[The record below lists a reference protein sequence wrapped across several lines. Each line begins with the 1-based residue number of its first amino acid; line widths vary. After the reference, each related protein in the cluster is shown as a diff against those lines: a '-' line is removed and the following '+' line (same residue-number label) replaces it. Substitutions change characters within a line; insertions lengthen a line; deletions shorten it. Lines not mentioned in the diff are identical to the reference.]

1 MSEPHSTSA
10 SPAEPLA
17 IVGYACRLPG
27 GITDGTS
34 YWQLLEER
42 RDAVTEIPEDRWSH
56 LAYSSGPGKNG
67 KSASRWGG
75 FLDKIDQFEPGLF
88 GISPREAQ
96 YIDPQQRLL
105 LETTAEALEHAGIPA
120 ESLAGS
126 RTGVFV
132 GISTGDYGQ
141 IQRDRQ
147 SQRGLSAFTAQGSSL
162 SIAANRISYCL
173 DLRGPSFI
181 VDTACSSA
189 LMAFDRGCKSLLDR
203 ESDMIIVGGVN
214 IIINPET
221 FISFSAASMLSPDG
235 RCKAFDAS
243 GNGFVRAEGGG
254 AIVVKR
260 LSDAVRDHDPIQ
272 AIVLGSGA
280 NQDGRTGGISMPN
293 PDAQEALLREVY
305 HNSQVDPAS
314 VRYVEA
320 HGTGTVVGDPAET
333 TALGRVF
340 SEGRTA
346 EKPLIIG
353 SVKTNIGHMEAASGI
368 ASLVKAI
375 LVLQKRQIPANL
387 HFKEPNPYIP
397 FEEFKLRVPTEMEAW
412 PDDKPGVIG
421 INSFGFGG
429 ANAHVILADPSHER
443 TQLFS
448 EHSPQISSSNGHAG
462 TNGSAEKN
470 GTHKKS
476 NEVPFPMM
484 ITARSADALR
494 QRANDFRTFLAD
506 SSNGSLNDIA
516 FTSQL
521 RRSHYSHRLGLVA
534 KNADEARETLSAFLD
549 EETRPNLHTAEAKQ
563 DEQGLVFVFCGQGP
577 QAAQM
582 GMDLYRREPVFR
594 KAMDEIDTILKD
606 VVEWSLIE
614 ELSKDDESSQ
624 IHLTSVAQPALFAIH
639 VGLARL
645 WESWGVKPAAV
656 VGHSVGEIAAAHI
669 AGLVSLEDAVKIIG
683 YRGISLQEHALPGRM
698 LAAALTEADA
708 RRIIAEFE
716 PKVCVAAINSPD
728 MVTLAGEAEALEA
741 VGKELDSRE
750 IWWKALRVKHAFH
763 SHLVAPAEESF
774 MEAIGNVVHSEPTC
788 EMVCTVTGEKVGEDG
803 LSADYWW
810 DNIRQPVRFAPA
822 IETLQDMGYSN
833 FLEIGPHPV
842 LSASIKQCRRAD
854 SPMPTVFPSLVRKED
869 DQQTI
874 RGTFVGLQ
882 THGIDVDPSAFW
894 PTGGTVVSLPR
905 HPWLHERFWHESA
918 DSRES
923 RLRPNYHPML
933 GQSAMTAEHTWHNSL
948 DVSVFDWLVDH
959 KAGGQVIVPAAGFVE
974 MFIAAALRTEQAESI
989 TIDDVDMLRAL
1000 FLPNEAA
1007 PLTQVSADP
1016 GSGTLFVSSRMNESD
1031 EVWTKHS
1038 QAMYRPR
1045 PKLEPKPLD
1054 LDAWRKTSEPS
1065 SVEEFYATFRRM
1077 DLEYGPAFV
1086 GVRELH
1092 RGDEAALGRIE
1103 LDESMLN
1110 RADLY
1115 HVHPALLDACF
1126 QVLLEAIPVENRTE
1140 GRMFL
1145 PERIGRVHFHRSP
1158 GTSAYSEVTLKA
1170 SSAMQVTG
1178 DIRIFTTD
1186 GEPAIDIL
1194 DFRCQAVISQR
1205 ERERNDI
1212 SSCLHQTRW
1221 HHAPLP
1227 GSPVIAEP
1235 LTQTKSLAELVESA
1249 ESVAANTWHDIP
1261 ATIIGD
1267 SADAQDRV
1275 ARPYFLNAL
1284 QQMGFEL
1291 KAGETIDSQALADSG
1306 KLIEKHRPLFE
1317 RCLDRLVATG
1327 ELTKTAD
1334 AWQIVSDFAEPD
1346 VNAAWLDALAELP
1359 ELYPHLRLIE
1369 VCGEDLAG
1377 VFSGEVDPLK
1387 LLFSEESVG
1396 LLEQV
1401 YRDQYWTRYGN
1412 TFIQRLAVELRNRL
1426 PESRPLRILEVGAGT
1441 GGTTAYML
1449 PMLPDHQTEYWFT
1462 DLSQYFLSRAEDQFR
1477 NSECVRYAKFD
1488 LEKDPAD
1495 QDLPTGCF
1503 DIVIAAD
1510 AIHGVTDLK
1519 AALGRCSDLLVDGGL
1534 LVLRELTQTRMGFDL
1549 VFGLTDGWWNY
1560 QQDPAR
1566 DASPLLTTS
1575 EWNKLLTETGW
1586 ESPSLP
1592 ATCDEVGHHA
1602 AVIVARQPNRT
1613 ETKPPSVFIADKPPK
1628 EPNWLIF
1635 GDGGAEGRTLVDQL
1649 RHAGRRCVTVRD
1661 GAEFDLLD
1669 SDEFQINPA
1678 NREDFEQLKSAIGFR
1693 GNDWSIVHL
1702 TASDTDS
1709 ADTTMS
1715 GLESLDDH
1723 ASHSVMHLLQ
1733 VFAADENQS
1742 PRRLLLVTRG
1752 ARDVGEST
1760 DAIGPLQGGLIG
1772 LGRSTASEYRHIA
1785 VRQIDL
1791 DPSEGDENTLWAELC
1806 ADDPQSEVAWRGP
1819 HRLVPR
1825 LEQLDPRTET
1835 IDAESANDI
1844 PFRLNFAR
1852 PGDLGSLE
1860 LVETHPAPM
1869 GPDDVQMDVHF
1880 VALNFR
1886 DILRAL
1892 GRFPADDLAQIEPGD
1907 ECSGVVRSVGANVKH
1922 VKPGDRVV
1930 ACTAGSFRSVL
1941 TVAGVRVAKVP
1952 NHLSLSAAVSMP
1964 VAYITVD
1971 YALRNVGRMQK
1982 GESILIHSAAGG
1994 VGMAAMHISR
2004 RLGLD
2009 IYATAG
2015 TDPKRKLLPKYGVKR
2030 IMNSRSLDFYDETLC
2045 STDGRGVDAVLNSL
2059 AGKAMVRSL
2068 SCLAPYGRFLELG
2081 KRDFFENTRVGLWPF
2096 RRNVAYHAVDLSA
2109 MVGSDPES
2117 TMAILNNLFD
2127 ESAEGHLSPLP
2138 TRVLPVARVQEAFRL
2153 MGQGVHI
2160 GKVVLD
2166 LTQHWGQIRRTET
2179 KPPVRSDATY
2189 LVTGAFGGAGQEVA
2203 KWLVDHGAKNL
2214 LLVSRS
2220 GPKTDA
2226 AKAFVADLESRDVT
2240 VKAEC
2245 CDITDET
2252 RMAEVLKESQSTM
2265 PALGGVFHLA
2275 MVIDDAVIND
2285 LNTDRFK
2292 TVTRP
2297 KSHAAWVL
2305 HRLTKDMPLDL
2316 FVLFSSASATV
2327 GNFGQG
2333 NYAAANASLE
2343 ALADH
2348 RRRLGLPATAIG
2360 WGVLGEVGYVAERE
2374 DLGDSLAKLGF
2385 TAMSVEDIRK
2395 TLDATTPAANS
2406 TFVSVRADWQ
2416 VLASKFRNLQ
2426 NTPGLLTHLLASQ
2439 SEGGDGD
2446 ASQGI
2451 RDAIVSADAKERPTK
2466 IREFLRG
2473 RVGRVLGMSPSK
2485 LPMDR
2490 PLSEM
2495 GLDSLMGVELASIIE
2510 SDLGVAVPMS
2520 ALSKDMT
2527 IERLAGTLLQSLMGT
2542 SEDEV
2547 VETESATPS
2556 APVHESPLV
2565 SLRKGTANA
2574 SPLFVFHPAGGEL
2587 RIYDDLLPQLSGEF
2601 SVFGLQATEVADN
2614 ETTESLARQY
2624 AQAIVQEHSDGPVRL
2639 FGFSL
2644 GGLLAARTAIQL
2656 EELGRT
2662 VEFLGIVE
2670 SNPAELDSSDQKE
2683 RQLQKFLV
2691 ETYELI
2697 RQETGMVVELDADR
2711 LERETAE
2718 VAAHFDSTAV
2728 MNWLLD
2734 GGHLSPG
2741 VPEDLVAEY
2750 LRRIG
2755 VHLAMMSNDPGIPQS
2770 KLSVPLHLWSA
2781 TNGLGAAESS
2791 WNRWTS
2797 QECVHSELDAEHFSI
2812 MFPPQVSELASQL
2825 EAALATADSEAAFA
2839 AAGAARRGNRS

>member
-1 MSEPHSTSA
+1 MSTPHSTSA

-27 GITDGTS
+27 SITDGTS
-34 YWQLLEER
+34 YWELLEKR
-42 RDAVTEIPEDRWSH
+42 RDAVTEIPEDRWSK
-56 LAYSSGPGKNG
+56 LAYSAGPGMNG

-75 FLDKIDQFEPGLF
+75 FLDNIDQFEPGLF

-147 SQRGLSAFTAQGSSL
+147 SQRGLSAFTAQGCSL

-189 LMAFDRGCKSLLDR
+189 LMAFDRGCKSLLDH

-243 GNGFVRAEGGG
+243 GNGFVRSEGGG
-254 AIVVKR
+254 ALVVKR
-260 LSDAVRDHDPIQ
+260 YSDAIRDRDPIQ
-272 AIVLGSGA
+272 AIVLGTGA

-305 HNSQVDPAS
+305 QNSQVDPAS

-346 EKPLIIG
+346 EEPLIIG

-368 ASLVKAI
+368 ASLIKAI

-412 PDDKPGVIG
+412 PDDQPGVVG

-429 ANAHVILADPSHER
+429 ANAHVILADPNHAR

-448 EHSPQISSSNGHAG
+448 EHSAQITGTNGHTTK
-462 TNGSAEKN
+462 TNGSAVASSN
-470 GTHKKS
+470 GLETKS
-476 NEVPFPMM
+476 SDVPFPLL
-484 ITARSADALR
+484 ITARSEDALR
-494 QRANDFRTFLAD
+494 QRAEDFSKFLAD
-506 SSNGSLNDIA
+506 SHDSFADITYTA
-516 FTSQL
+516 QL

-534 KNADEARETLSAFLD
+534 NNADEARETLAAFLE
-549 EETRPNLHTAEAKQ
+549 EETRPNMHTAEAKK

-594 KAMDEIDTILKD
+594 AAMDEIDTLLREIVD
-606 VVEWSLIE
+606 WSLIE
-614 ELSKDDESSQ
+614 ELSKDSESSR
-624 IHLTSVAQPALFAIH
+624 IHLTSIAQPALFAIH

-656 VGHSVGEIAAAHI
+656 VGHSVGEIAAAHV

-683 YRGISLQEHALPGRM
+683 YRGISLQEHALPGQM

-708 RRIIAEFE
+708 RRLIAEFE

-728 MVTLAGEAEALEA
+728 MVTLAGEAEALAA
-741 VGKELDSRE
+741 VGEELDSRE

-774 MEAIGNVVHSEPTC
+774 MKAIGKIVNSARTC
-788 EMVCTVTGEKVGEDG
+788 EMVCTVTGEKVGLEG

-822 IETLQDMGYSN
+822 IETLQEMGYSN

-842 LSASIKQCRRAD
+842 LSASIKQCRKSDA
-854 SPMPTVFPSLVRKED
+854 PMPTVFPSLVRKED
-869 DQQTI
+869 DQKTI

-882 THGIDVDPSAFW
+882 THGLTVDPSAFF
-894 PTGGTVVSLPR
+894 PTGGKVVSLPR

-918 DSRES
+918 DSRQS
-923 RLRPNYHPML
+923 RLRPDYHPLL
-933 GQSAMTAEHTWHNSL
+933 GQAATAAEREWHNSL
-948 DVSVFDWLVDH
+948 DVSVYRWLPDH
-959 KAGGQVIVPAAGFVE
+959 KAGGQVIFPAAGFVE
-974 MFIAAALRTEQAESI
+974 MFLAAALRAEKSESI

-1016 GSGTLFVSSRMNESD
+1016 NAGTLFMASRMNESD
-1031 EVWTKHS
+1031 EAWMKHT
-1038 QAMYRPR
+1038 QAMYRPM
-1045 PKLEPKPLD
+1045 PKLNPAPLD
-1054 LDAWRKTSEPS
+1054 IEAWKANAEPAS
-1065 SVEEFYATFRRM
+1065 AEAFYETFRQI
-1077 DLEYGPAFV
+1077 DLEYGPTFQ
-1086 GVRELH
+1086 GVKELH
-1092 RGDEAALGRIE
+1092 RTGQSALGRIE
-1103 LDESMLN
+1103 LHESLLD
-1110 RADLY
+1110 RANLY

-1126 QVLLEAIPVENRTE
+1126 QVLLEAIPPDERADD
-1140 GRMFL
+1140 RMFL
-1145 PERIGRVHFHRSP
+1145 PERIGRVHFYQSP
-1158 GTSAYSEVTLKA
+1158 GTAAYSQVTLTA
-1170 SSAMQVTG
+1170 SSPMQVTG
-1178 DIRIFTTD
+1178 DVRIYTTD

-1194 DFRCQAVISQR
+1194 DFRCRGVISQR
-1205 ERERNDI
+1205 ERERNEI
-1212 SSCLHQTRW
+1212 GPCLYQTRW
-1221 HHAPLP
+1221 YHASLP
-1227 GSPVIAEP
+1227 GSPIIAEP
-1235 LTQTKSLAELVESA
+1235 LTETKALAELVESA
-1249 ESVAANTWHDIP
+1249 ESIADKTWHDVP

-1267 SADAQDRV
+1267 SIAAQDRV
-1275 ARPYFLNAL
+1275 AKPYFLNAL
-1284 QQMGFEL
+1284 REMGIEL
-1291 KAGETIDSQALADSG
+1291 KAGASVEVQALVDSG
-1306 KLIEKHRPLFE
+1306 KLLEKHRPLFE
-1317 RCLDRLVATG
+1317 RCLNRLVQSG
-1327 ELTKTAD
+1327 EFKKSAD
-1334 AWQIVSDFAEPD
+1334 AWKVASDLPEPD

-1449 PMLPDHQTEYWFT
+1449 PALPENQTEYWFT
-1462 DLSQYFLSRAEDQFR
+1462 DLSPYFLSRAEDQFR
-1477 NSECVRYAKFD
+1477 NADFVRYAKFD
-1488 LEKDPAD
+1488 LEQDPAE

-1503 DIVIAAD
+1503 DLVIAAD

-1534 LVLRELTQTRMGFDL
+1534 LVLRELTQTRLAFDL

-1566 DASPLLTTS
+1566 DQSPLLTTS
-1575 EWNKLLTETGW
+1575 EWSQVLTETGW

-1592 ATCDEVGHHA
+1592 ATCEKTGEHA
-1602 AVIVARQPNRT
+1602 AVIVARQPVRS
-1613 ETKPPSVFIADKPPK
+1613 ETKPPKVFLTDKPPK

-1635 GDGGAEGRTLVDQL
+1635 GDGGAAGHTLVDQL

-1661 GAEFDLLD
+1661 GEEFDLLD

-1678 NREDFEQLKSAIGFR
+1678 NREDFVQLKSAIGFR
-1693 GNDWSIVHL
+1693 GGDWSIVHL
-1702 TASDTDS
+1702 AASDTD
-1709 ADTTMS
+1709 AGNTTMQ
-1715 GLESLDDH
+1715 GLETIDDRSTHSL
-1723 ASHSVMHLLQ
+1723 MHLLQ
-1733 VFAADENQS
+1733 VFAAEESQS

-1752 ARDVGEST
+1752 ARDVAVGTEEV
-1760 DAIGPLQGGLIG
+1760 GPLQAGLVG
-1772 LGRSTASEYRHIA
+1772 LGRSAASEYRHIA
-1785 VRQIDL
+1785 IRQIDL
-1791 DPSEGDENTLWAELC
+1791 DPMKGDENTLWAELC
-1806 ADDPQSEVAWRGP
+1806 ADDPQSEVAWRGA

-1825 LEQLDPRTET
+1825 LEQIDPRTEP
-1835 IDAESANDI
+1835 IAAEAANNV
-1844 PFRLNFAR
+1844 PFKLHVAR

-1860 LVETHPAPM
+1860 LLETHPAPP
-1869 GPDDVQMDVHF
+1869 GPDEIQMDVHF

-1922 VKPGDRVV
+1922 VKPGDRII

-1941 TVAGVRVAKVP
+1941 TVAGTRVTKVP
-1952 NHLSLSAAVSMP
+1952 DHLSLSAAVSMP

-1971 YALRNVGRMQK
+1971 HALRNVGRMQK
-1982 GESILIHSAAGG
+1982 GESVLIHSAAGG
-1994 VGMAAMHISR
+1994 VGMAAMHIAR

-2030 IMNSRSLDFYDETLC
+2030 IMNSRSLDFYDETLAA
-2045 STDGRGVDAVLNSL
+2045 TDGRGVDAVLNSL

-2109 MVGSDPES
+2109 MMGSDPAS
-2117 TMAILNNLFD
+2117 GMALLSGLFE
-2127 ESAEGHLSPLP
+2127 ESANGHLSPLP

-2179 KPPVRSDATY
+2179 KPTVRSDATY

-2203 KWLVDHGAKNL
+2203 KWLADHGAKHL

-2226 AKAFVADLESRDVT
+2226 AKAFVADLESRGIT
-2240 VKAEC
+2240 VKAES

-2252 RMAEVLKESQSTM
+2252 RMAEVLKESQANM
-2265 PALGGVFHLA
+2265 PPLGGVFHLA

-2285 LNTDRFK
+2285 LNLDRFK

-2305 HRLTKDMPLDL
+2305 HRLTKDMPLDM
-2316 FVLFSSASATV
+2316 FVLFSSVSAAV

-2333 NYAAANASLE
+2333 NYAAANFSLE
-2343 ALADH
+2343 GLADH

-2385 TAMSVEDIRK
+2385 TAMSVDDIRK
-2395 TLDATTPAANS
+2395 TLDVTIPAANS
-2406 TFVSVRADWQ
+2406 SFVSVRADWQ
-2416 VLASKFRNLQ
+2416 TLAGRFRNLKQ
-2426 NTPGLLTHLLASQ
+2426 TPGLLTNLLANQ
-2439 SEGGDGD
+2439 SEGGEGD
-2446 ASQGI
+2446 ASQGV
-2451 RDAIVSADAKERPTK
+2451 REAIIAAEGKERPAK
-2466 IREFLRG
+2466 MRDFVRG
-2473 RVGRVLGMSPSK
+2473 RVGRVLGMSPGK
-2485 LPMDR
+2485 LALDR
-2490 PLSEM
+2490 PISEM

-2527 IERLAGTLLQSLMGT
+2527 IERLASTLLQSLLGT
-2542 SEDEV
+2542 SEEMVEDE
-2547 VETESATPS
+2547 ATSTPTQ
-2556 APVHESPLV
+2556 ESPLV
-2565 SLRKGTANA
+2565 TLQKGTGNA

-2587 RIYDDLLPQLSGEF
+2587 RIYDDLLPLLNNDYC
-2601 SVFGLQATEVADN
+2601 VFGLQATEVTDG
-2614 ETTESLARQY
+2614 ESTESLARTY
-2624 AQAIVQEHSDGPVRL
+2624 ADAIMQAHGDGPVRL
-2639 FGFSL
+2639 FGFSM
-2644 GGLLAARTAIQL
+2644 GGLLAARTALRL
-2656 EELGRT
+2656 EELGQT

-2670 SNPAELDSSDQKE
+2670 SNPADLDSSENKE

-2697 RQETGMVVELDADR
+2697 RQETGFLVEIDADR

-2718 VAAHFDSTAV
+2718 VAAHVSSDAV
-2728 MNWLLD
+2728 LNWLLD

-2741 VPEDLVAEY
+2741 VPEELVAEY

-2755 VHLAMMSNDPGIPQS
+2755 VHLTMMSDDPGEPES

-2781 TNGLGAAESS
+2781 TNGLGAAERS
-2791 WNRWTS
+2791 WNRWTN
-2797 QECVHSELDAEHFSI
+2797 QDCVHAELDAEHFSI
-2812 MFPPQVSELASQL
+2812 MFPPRVSELASQL
-2825 EAALATADSEAAFA
+2825 EAALATTDSEAEL
-2839 AAGAARRGNRS
+2839 AGVTRRGNQS